1 MPALQELC
9 FGDWEGKT
17 FSEIDQLWPGMISEM
32 YHHPDQLRLPHGESF
47 RDCQARTMAFMK
59 ELLSRGDHKSYAI
72 VSHGAALRTI
82 ICAMIDIPLSRSWNM
97 GLSNASITEIRHF
110 VGENN
115 MNDMNML
122 FSLNQIAHLADTATS
137 HLPK

>member
-1 MPALQELC
+1 V
-9 FGDWEGKT
+9 
-17 FSEIDQLWPGMISEM
+17 
-32 YHHPDQLRLPHGESF
+32 
-47 RDCQARTMAFMK
+47 RTMTFMK

-137 HLPK
+137 HLPR